1 MATRE
6 EVQDISHS
14 LSSNPR
20 LPHNEDVQ
28 TCPDICVQITFI
40 YEAQYILRLN
50 TNVSSILV
58 WKGNIFTV
66 DT

>member
-6 EVQDISHS
+6 EVQDISYP

-20 LPHNEDVQ
+20 LPHSEDIQ
-28 TCPDICVQITFI
+28 ICPDICVQIIFI
-40 YEAQYILRLN
+40 YEIQYIWLN

-58 WKGNIFTV
+58 WKGNIFTA